1 MDERVTRRGSLLRL
15 AGLVGGAL
23 GPLIVGALSDALTP
37 QLGAEG
43 LRQALAA
50 MIASPLVA
58 TVFLVAAF
66 RRAPGAPAGR
76 AQPA

>member
-1 MDERVTRRGSLLRL
+1 
-15 AGLVGGAL
+15 
-23 GPLIVGALSDALTP
+23 
-37 QLGAEG
+37 

-58 TVFLVAAF
+58 TAFLVAAF